1 MVTRY
6 LLTMTDAPTSAL
18 TQLPVDERLRL
29 IEELWD
35 SLDAEIEALP
45 TPQWQRDELEK
56 RLDALD
62 DSTSVGA
69 PWAVVKQ
76 RILSKR

>member
-1 MVTRY
+1 
-6 LLTMTDAPTSAL
+6 
-18 TQLPVDERLRL
+18 
-29 IEELWD
+29 
-35 SLDAEIEALP
+35 LP

-62 DSTSVGA
+62 DGTSVGA
-69 PWAVVKQ
+69 PWAVVEQ